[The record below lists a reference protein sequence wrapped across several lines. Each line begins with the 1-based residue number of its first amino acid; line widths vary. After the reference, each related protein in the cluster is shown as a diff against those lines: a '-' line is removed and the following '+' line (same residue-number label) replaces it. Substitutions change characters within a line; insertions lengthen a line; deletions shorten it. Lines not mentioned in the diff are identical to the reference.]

1 MRLLNKNKTI
11 KPKDKYLLLNIY
23 KTITM
28 KSEILLTLIKEVV
41 KNEVKLQVKEEL
53 VKLIKSGAVTLNSQK
68 KTSTPSLREMTEVTP
83 TPVKRQQPIQQ
94 RVQQPQREFTK
105 DPMINEILNMTQPF
119 TAAHRA
125 EGNAASIGGGGGSVL
140 DMLQPQQTIEEDWET
155 MDFRGM
161 DAPQN
166 IPQQL
171 ESTGDALQDAT
182 IKALTRDYSA
192 LTKVFAEQE
201 KKRR

>member
-1 MRLLNKNKTI
+1 
-11 KPKDKYLLLNIY
+11 
-23 KTITM
+23 M

-68 KTSTPSLREMTEVTP
+68 KPSTPSLREMTEVTP

-94 RVQQPQREFTK
+94 TTKPQREFSK

-119 TAAHRA
+119 TSAQRV
-125 EGNAASIGGGGGSVL
+125 EGGQGNGGSVL
-140 DMLQPQQTIEEDWET
+140 DMIQPQKTMEDDWET
-155 MDFRGM
+155 MNYREGIQI
-161 DAPQN
+161 PQN
-166 IPQQL
+166 IPQQM

-182 IKALTRDYSA
+182 MKALTRDYSE
-192 LTKVFAEQE
+192 LV
-201 KKRR
+201 KRFK